1 MVNMENID
9 ARGISEF
16 YAELFAYSSAILSQ
30 ATKNGDS
37 YERFKLSIKFAFS
50 ILHSLSLQD
59 VEFKRL
65 VIPIVGE
72 SYEGHY
78 IQGTKVM
85 NCFMESDYV
94 EHEYLDNLTQ
104 TKVKIKQE

>member
-1 MVNMENID
+1 MID

-16 YAELFAYSSAILSQ
+16 YAELLAYSSSILGE

-59 VEFKRL
+59 VVFKRP

-78 IQGTKVM
+78 IMGSNLM
-85 NCFMESDYV
+85 NCYMESDYKAYSY
-94 EHEYLDNLTQ
+94 HDNLTQ
-104 TKVKIKQE
+104 QKVSIK